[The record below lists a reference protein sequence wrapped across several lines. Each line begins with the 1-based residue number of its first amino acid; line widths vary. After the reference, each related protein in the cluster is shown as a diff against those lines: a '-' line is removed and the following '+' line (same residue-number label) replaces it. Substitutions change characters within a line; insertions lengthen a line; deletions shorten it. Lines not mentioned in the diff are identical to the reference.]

1 MIELAF
7 KKPLKLGIPKV
18 DLERA
23 TIELFH
29 FAVESM
35 VAESVVREII
45 PPSIDIGVEGIIE
58 DPLNKPVG
66 SQDKI
71 G

>member
-7 KKPLKLGIPKV
+7 KKQLKLGIPRAG
-18 DLERA
+18 LERT

-29 FAVESM
+29 FTVESM

-45 PPSIDIGVEGIIE
+45 PRSIDIGAEGIIE
-58 DPLNKPVG
+58 HSLNKPVG